1 MTKQRVVEEL
11 YSAMLPFCQRMTKV
25 AFFLQSAEAEQSA
38 IEKNYHT
45 VANSKLGYY
54 LIFNHFRCGTNQTV
68 IVFITLRFFKK
79 HGYYLVPGRK

>member
-25 AFFLQSAEAEQSA
+25 AFFLQSAEAEQPA

-45 VANSKLGYY
+45 VANSKRDYY
-54 LIFNHFRCGTNQTV
+54 
-68 IVFITLRFFKK
+68 
-79 HGYYLVPGRK
+79 